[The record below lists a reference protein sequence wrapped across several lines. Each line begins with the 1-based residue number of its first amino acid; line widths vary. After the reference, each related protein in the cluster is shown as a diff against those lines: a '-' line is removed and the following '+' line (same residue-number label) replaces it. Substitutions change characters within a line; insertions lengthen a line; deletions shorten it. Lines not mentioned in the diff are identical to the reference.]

1 VCVCAR
7 LQVEEVLGGRILVVF
22 AESLE
27 HLHEQ
32 CVLASR
38 AGCVGVIVVGNPNA
52 DFTLDEY
59 RVLRSVRSSR
69 SAKEAQKALG
79 NVRPSSRVPT
89 GGSTWSPNGH
99 GNTSPTGRGPQ
110 TPASRKPSTRG
121 SKRSSRPNTG
131 SSQVRYGRVSEE
143 GEGEDDEVVPEIVT
157 DGKNSLFFKIPIPVV
172 WVTAEDA
179 AYVSDGTMVS
189 IYWHENLLIPVSAR
203 ALVELIARVQVC
215 FHVCIAYANM
225 HGSTYIHSCV
235 TRAHTHTR
243 TQMHYDLHS
252 CPRLY
257 LCRESHRR

>member
-1 VCVCAR
+1 
-7 LQVEEVLGGRILVVF
+7 VEEVLGGRILVVF

-79 NVRPSSRVPT
+79 NVRPSSGASA
-89 GGSTWSPNGH
+89 GGSMWSPNGH
-99 GNTSPTGRGPQ
+99 GITSPAGRGPQ

-131 SSQVRYGRVSEE
+131 SGKLRYGRVSEE
-143 GEGEDDEVVPEIVT
+143 GEGEEDEDEPEIVT
-157 DGKNSLFFKIPIPVV
+157 GGKNYLFFKIPIPVV
-172 WVTAEDA
+172 WVTSEDA

-203 ALVELIARVQVC
+203 ALLQLSARVQVC
-215 FHVCIAYANM
+215 FLVCIAHANM
-225 HGSTYIHSCV
+225 HGVHTYMC
-235 TRAHTHTR
+235 A
-243 TQMHYDLHS
+243 
-252 CPRLY
+252 
-257 LCRESHRR
+257 